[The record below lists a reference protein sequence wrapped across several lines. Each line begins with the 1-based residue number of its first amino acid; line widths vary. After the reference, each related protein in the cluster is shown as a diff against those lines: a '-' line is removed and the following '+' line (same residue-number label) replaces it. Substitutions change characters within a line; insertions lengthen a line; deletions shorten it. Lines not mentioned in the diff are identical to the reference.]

1 LIAPSRL
8 QNDEISAFSHRAGS
22 DAGFAEERA
31 AIKGVGVVARVPTF
45 AFKRYWKWSRPMR
58 FNLPYAAV
66 GLALAIGAPAAHAQT
81 VITTQPAPAVF
92 AQPRV
97 VTVPAAPV
105 VQPVETVQT
114 IQTVRSVRAAPLPP
128 VRRQIVTT
136 RTITRRV
143 MPAAPAVV
151 AGTVAAAPHPLYNVA
166 PTYDVA
172 PAAVAA
178 PVADIYPAPTYGYAT
193 PPLYDAAPVPPA
205 PVYGYSSYG
214 YSRPVYDVAPAIA
227 PAPVVAAPAVAAP
240 VVATQPVIY
249 RYVYEP
255 DRILVIDPAT
265 NIAVQA
271 IPR

>member
-1 LIAPSRL
+1 
-8 QNDEISAFSHRAGS
+8 
-22 DAGFAEERA
+22 
-31 AIKGVGVVARVPTF
+31 
-45 AFKRYWKWSRPMR
+45 MR
-58 FNLPYAAV
+58 FDLPYAAV
-66 GLALAIGAPAAHAQT
+66 GLALALGAPAAHAQT
-81 VITTQPAPAVF
+81 VITTQPAPAVI
-92 AQPRV
+92 AQPRM

-105 VQPVETVQT
+105 VQPVETIQT
-114 IQTVRSVRAAPLPP
+114 IQTVRTVRAAPSPP

-151 AGTVAAAPHPLYNVA
+151 AGTVAAAPQPL
-166 PTYDVA
+166 YDVA

-178 PVADIYPAPTYGYAT
+178 PVADIYPAPAYGYSS
-193 PPLYDAAPVPPA
+193 PQLYDAAPLPPA
-205 PVYGYSSYG
+205 PVYGYSRYG
-214 YSRPVYDVAPAIA
+214 YSPQVYDVAPAAVA
-227 PAPVVAAPAVAAP
+227 PAPVVAAP
-240 VVATQPVIY
+240 VATQPIIY

>member
-1 LIAPSRL
+1 MLL
-8 QNDEISAFSHRAGS
+8 EM
-22 DAGFAEERA
+22 E
-31 AIKGVGVVARVPTF
+31 
-45 AFKRYWKWSRPMR
+45 YRPMR

-81 VITTQPAPAVF
+81 LITTQPAPAVI
-92 AQPRV
+92 AQPRL

-105 VQPVETVQT
+105 VQQAEMIQT
-114 IQTVRSVRAAPLPP
+114 IQTVRTVRAAPVPP

-151 AGTVAAAPHPLYNVA
+151 AGAVAAAPQPL
-166 PTYDVA
+166 YDVA

-178 PVADIYPAPTYGYAT
+178 PVADIYPAP
-193 PPLYDAAPVPPA
+193 
-205 PVYGYSSYG
+205 VYGYST
-214 YSRPVYDVAPAIA
+214 PVYDVAPAAVA
-227 PAPVVAAPAVAAP
+227 PAPVVAAP
-240 VVATQPVIY
+240 VATQPIIY

-265 NIAVQA
+265 NIA
-271 IPR
+271 